1 MTAPLWRLD
10 QLYTGLDDRDFTADE
25 ERFRAELSR
34 AVAWFDT
41 NDIGEG
47 ETYDPD
53 AETAQRAAAALKS
66 LNDLSAVQRKIRAY
80 IHARVTTDARDD
92 EAGSAYSRLLP
103 ASGDLMRLN
112 GRFAAWVGRSS
123 GPIDRIGDV
132 SDVASHREFLRQCSV
147 TAEHRMT
154 DAEEDLALGLGLT
167 GGTAWVRMRN
177 DVAGR
182 MTADIDG
189 IQEPVPLAVVRG
201 MATSADAGLRDK
213 AFAAEIEMWERN
225 AVPFAAALNAHK
237 GESITLN
244 DRRGWT
250 DDLAPV
256 LAENGID
263 AEILDAMTSEV
274 ARSLPVFRRF
284 MHTKADL
291 LDRPN
296 GLRWADL
303 VAPVGDASSNE
314 VTWDQAVTRVNDSFA
329 SFSPALARLATTA
342 FSDGWVDA
350 VPRDGKQ
357 GGAYCMPVEGAV
369 SRVFMNFDGSA
380 DSVQTLAHE
389 LGHAFHNA
397 QLADRTELQRRTP
410 RSLAETASIFCETIV
425 VESLLADADPALELA
440 LLNTDLSG
448 SNQVVVDIHSRFLF
462 ENELY
467 RRRRKSTLS
476 VSELNEL
483 MVDSQDTAYG
493 NGLADGSRHP
503 YMWAVKPHYFTPFYN
518 FPYTF
523 GLLFGLG
530 LYDRFI
536 TDPEAFRSGYDDLL
550 SSTGMAPASELAS
563 AFSIDLAD
571 PDFWRTSLSVIA
583 ARIDRFVELAASPQ
597 AR

>member
-1 MTAPLWRLD
+1 MMTPLWRLD
-10 QLYTGLDDRDFTADE
+10 QLYSGLDDRQFMADE

-34 AVAWFDT
+34 AVSWFDRE
-41 NDIGEG
+41 DIGEG
-47 ETYDPD
+47 DAFEPTVETV
-53 AETAQRAAAALKS
+53 ERAADALKS
-66 LNDLSAVQRKIRAY
+66 LNDLSAVQRKMRAY

-92 EAGSAYSRLLP
+92 DAGSAYSRLLP

-112 GRFAAWVGRSS
+112 GRFAAWVGRAA
-123 GPIDRIGDV
+123 GPIDGDHTEV
-132 SDVASHREFLRQCSV
+132 TAHREFIRQCSI

-154 DAEEDLALGLGLT
+154 DAEEDLALSLGLT

-182 MTADIDG
+182 MTADVDGIDG
-189 IQEPVPLAVVRG
+189 PVPLAMVRG
-201 MATSADAGLRDK
+201 MATSPDSRLRDR
-213 AFAAEIEMWERN
+213 AFDAEIEMWERN

-244 DRRGWT
+244 DRRGWP

-263 AEILDAMTSEV
+263 AEILDAMTREV
-274 ARSLPVFRRF
+274 VASLPVFRRF
-284 MHTKADL
+284 MQRKADL
-291 LDRPN
+291 LHRPE

-303 VAPVGDASSNE
+303 VAPVGDASSNA
-314 VTWDQAVTRVNDSFA
+314 VTWDQAVTRVSDSFG

-342 FSDGWVDA
+342 FADSWVDA

-389 LGHAFHNA
+389 LGHAFHNS

-462 ENELY
+462 ESELY
-467 RRRRKSTLS
+467 RQRRKSTLS
-476 VSELNEL
+476 IDELNEL
-483 MVDSQDTAYG
+483 MVESQDISYG
-493 NGLADGSRHP
+493 NGLAEGSRHR

-530 LYDRFI
+530 LYDRFRS
-536 TDPEAFRSGYDDLL
+536 DPETFRAGYDDLL
-550 SSTGMAPASELAS
+550 SSTGMAPAAELAS

-571 PDFWRTSLSVIA
+571 PGFWRSSLSVIA
-583 ARIDRFVELAASPQ
+583 DRVERFIELADAQ